1 MKCEKETKDT
11 EDTATTA
18 ALEEA
23 ITIILHRLE
32 RTQRDLN
39 NAIKD
44 IDYLERRVRQLEAET
59 K

>member
-1 MKCEKETKDT
+1 MKCTKKT

-18 ALEEA
+18 ALAEA

-44 IDYLERRVRQLEAET
+44 IDYLERRVRQLEAEI